1 MSWTNVIGRVAFT
14 NCDPLFLGLSKEWTI
29 LPAPPAWL
37 TGHVLRRDCITA
49 PIPAADYAKYSDEL
63 LLIPDLGIVARGAV
77 GSVILFGSRPLEK
90 MRDIALPS
98 DSSTSK
104 VLLRWLLKIRGLDPK
119 CIETGPDLDSM
130 LSQCD
135 GALLIGDRA
144 LSAAFDNPELIRLDL
159 GGEWTSVTGL
169 PMVFGVFA
177 CRKDAPKEYLRKAHR
192 DLIQSYSK
200 FNKDE
205 SHRNHVIIQ
214 SSKSIGADEERMRNY
229 FQNEVMNT
237 LDEDSKQGLL
247 RFLIEVCELNEGPK
261 WVDMSQ
267 E

>member
-1 MSWTNVIGRVAFT
+1 MSWTSVIGRVAFT
-14 NCDPLFLGLSKEWTI
+14 NCDPLFLGLSKDWTI

-49 PIPAADYAKYSDEL
+49 PIPAADYAKYADEL
-63 LLIPDLGIVARGAV
+63 LLLPDLGIVARGAV

-104 VLLRWLLKIRGLDPK
+104 VLLRWLLKNRGLDPK
-119 CIETGPDLDSM
+119 CIETGPDLESM
-130 LSQCD
+130 LEKCD

-144 LSAAFDNPELIRLDL
+144 LSAAFSNPDLIRLDL

-177 CRKDAPKEYLRKAHR
+177 CRKDAPNESLRLAHR
-192 DLIQSYSK
+192 DLIESYRK
-200 FNKDE
+200 FNEDE
-205 SHRNHVIIQ
+205 SHRDYVIAQ
-214 SSKSIGADEERMRNY
+214 SSQSIGADNERMRYY
-229 FQNEVMNT
+229 FENEVMNT
-237 LDEDSKQGLL
+237 LDEESMAGLL
-247 RFLIEVCELNEGPK
+247 RFLIEVCELKNDPT
-261 WVDMSQ
+261 WVSI
-267 E
+267 